1 MNAHSPLREILAKAS
16 PHRSGDVLAGVA
28 AANDEERVRAQ
39 MLLADVPLKRFLNE
53 AVVPYEQD
61 EVTRLI
67 LDSHDAAAFAPISSF
82 TVGQFRDW
90 LLTDAADTQ
99 TLSALA
105 AGITPEMAAAAS
117 KLMRLQ
123 DLVLVASKCSVVTR
137 FRNTIGLAG
146 HFSARLQPNH
156 PTDDARGILAST
168 IDGLYYG
175 SGDAVIGINP
185 ASGSLENIARLLYL
199 LDELIAHYEIPTQSC
214 VLTHVTNAVELI
226 RRGVPL
232 DLCFQ
237 SIAGTE
243 KANASFGIN
252 LDMLEEAWQVTLA
265 LGRGTVGNNVMYF
278 ETGQGSALSANA
290 YFGVDQ
296 QTLECR
302 AYAVARRFQPLL
314 VNTVVGFIGPEYLF
328 NGKQIIRAGLEDHC
342 CGKLLGLPMGVDI
355 CYTNHADADQDD
367 MDALLTLLGTAGCNF
382 IMGIPGADDIML
394 NYQSTSFHDAAYLR
408 KLLGKRP
415 APEFE
420 AWLESMGI
428 HDGSGALLPPAGAL
442 RGLEQRVL
450 HPA

>member
-185 ASGSLENIARLLYL
+185 ASYSLENIARLLYL

-243 KANASFGIN
+243 RANGSFGIN
-252 LDMLEEAWQVTLA
+252 LDMLEDAWQATLA
-265 LGRGTVGNNVMYF
+265 LGRGTVGDNVMYF

-290 YFGVDQ
+290 YFEVDQ

-302 AYAVARRFQPLL
+302 A
-314 VNTVVGFIGPEYLF
+314 
-328 NGKQIIRAGLEDHC
+328 
-342 CGKLLGLPMGVDI
+342 
-355 CYTNHADADQDD
+355 
-367 MDALLTLLGTAGCNF
+367 
-382 IMGIPGADDIML
+382 
-394 NYQSTSFHDAAYLR
+394 
-408 KLLGKRP
+408 
-415 APEFE
+415 
-420 AWLESMGI
+420 
-428 HDGSGALLPPAGAL
+428 
-442 RGLEQRVL
+442 
-450 HPA
+450 

>member
-90 LLTDAADTQ
+90 LLTDAADTP

-105 AGITPEMAAAAS
+105 GGITPEMAAAAS

-185 ASGSLENIARLLYL
+185 ASDSLENIARLLYL

-226 RRGVPL
+226 RRGAPL

-252 LDMLEEAWQVTLA
+252 LDMLEEAWQATLA
-265 LGRGTVGNNVMYF
+265 LGRGTVDNNVMYF